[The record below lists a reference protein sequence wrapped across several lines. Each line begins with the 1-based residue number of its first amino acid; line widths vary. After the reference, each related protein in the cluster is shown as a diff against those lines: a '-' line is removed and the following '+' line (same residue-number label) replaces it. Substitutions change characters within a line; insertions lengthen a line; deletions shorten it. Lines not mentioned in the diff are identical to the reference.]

1 MKNFITLFA
10 AAIILAVLFG
20 CPADTNNPPQP
31 ETSSTT
37 SSTTTSSTSTTI
49 EQLVTTTTLPLS
61 WSSDQTAP
69 AIPNICMNVMPI
81 GSTISFS
88 SATNGADVYLCV
100 SDHSIN
106 MPENTIIWKKLD
118 SVTLDQSGDWHIY
131 SKATHSDFSD
141 SPIIEMTVNVV
152 SSFDST
158 TQSSID
164 KSVPTKWATGYKD
177 YVIGTYCTSES
188 FQDPQKAL
196 GAAKG
201 DSYDIVCL
209 GNGGSIT
216 LSFDI
221 PICDGKGADF
231 AVFEN
236 GFNNQFLELGF
247 VSVSSDGEHFIRF
260 DCVSLTDHTVDAF
273 GSIDNTQIYNLASKY
288 KQGLGT
294 PFDLN
299 ELRYRSEVL
308 SGLVDLNRIRYI
320 RIDDIIGDPKG
331 GRDERDSFGNII
343 YDPYTVDP
351 SIYSAGFDLDAI
363 GVLNVSDAD

>member
-1 MKNFITLFA
+1 MKKFITLFA
-10 AAIILAVLFG
+10 AALFLAVLFG

-31 ETSSTT
+31 ETSSVT
-37 SSTTTSSTSTTI
+37 SL
-49 EQLVTTTTLPLS
+49 EQVVTTTTLPLS
-61 WSSDQTAP
+61 WSSNQTAP
-69 AIPNICMNVMPI
+69 AIPNICMNVMPVD
-81 GSTISFS
+81 SKISFS
-88 SATNGADVYLCV
+88 SATDGADVYLCV
-100 SDHSIN
+100 SDNPIN
-106 MPENTIIWKKLD
+106 LSENTIIWKKLD
-118 SVTLDQSGDWHIY
+118 SITLDQSGDWYIY
-131 SKATHSDFSD
+131 SKATHSEKSD

-152 SSFDST
+152 ASFDSS
-158 TQSSID
+158 TQTPIG

-177 YVIGTYCTSES
+177 YKIGTYCTSES

-216 LSFDI
+216 MTFDVN
-221 PICDGKGADF
+221 ICDGKGADF
-231 AVFEN
+231 AVYEN
-236 GFNNQFLELGF
+236 SYNGLFLELGF

-273 GSIDNTQIYNLASKY
+273 GSIDNTKIYNLASKY

-294 PFDLN
+294 PFDLH
-299 ELRYRSEVL
+299 ELRYRAEVL

-320 RIDDIIGDPKG
+320 RIDDIIGDPQG
-331 GRDERDSFGNII
+331 GRDERDSFGNVV

-351 SIYSAGFDLDAI
+351 SIYTAGFDLDAI
-363 GVLNVSDAD
+363 GVLNGNEAD